1 MKDRG
6 KTNGWKIKNLNG
18 FVFVVTWQFDSVVL
32 IDYIDKHMDLLTTY
46 DTYFA

>member
-6 KTNGWKIKNLNG
+6 KADGWKIKNLNG

-32 IDYIDKHMDLLTTY
+32 IDYIDKRMDLFTTH
-46 DTYFA
+46 DTYFV

>member
-6 KTNGWKIKNLNG
+6 KADGWKIKNLNG

-32 IDYIDKHMDLLTTY
+32 IDYIDILTIH
-46 DTYFA
+46 DTYFV

>member
-32 IDYIDKHMDLLTTY
+32 IDYIDKFIGTY
-46 DTYFA
+46 GFTYYI